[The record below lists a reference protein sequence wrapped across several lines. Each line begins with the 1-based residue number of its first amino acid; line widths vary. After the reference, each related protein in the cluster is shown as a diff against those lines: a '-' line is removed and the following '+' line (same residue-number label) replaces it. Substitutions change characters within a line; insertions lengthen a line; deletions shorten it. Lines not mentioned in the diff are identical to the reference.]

1 MARPIDHRKRA
12 ELLAGVVAYIAAH
25 GLAELSLR
33 PLAAALGTSSRMLI
47 YYFETKEE
55 LLVQALATQRPDLA
69 AVFADVT
76 EPAQLRARL
85 TGFFDLNSEGAEAD
99 SVRVLLQV
107 LGAACAPDSPYQ
119 DYANAAIATFVTELA
134 AALRRTG
141 LAADPEVVATL
152 LVSGLR
158 GILQDRVITGDRER
172 TGRAAR
178 VLIDAVLPEPVR
190 RASPSPGDDCSA

>member
-1 MARPIDHRKRA
+1 MARPLDHRKRA
-12 ELLAGVVAYIAAH
+12 EMLAGVVTYIASH

-47 YYFETKEE
+47 YYFGTKEE

-69 AVFADVT
+69 ALFADIV
-76 EPAQLRARL
+76 EPAQLPERL
-85 TGFFDLNSEGAEAD
+85 IGFFDVNSEGAEAD

-107 LGAACAPDSPYQ
+107 LGAACAPGSPYQ

-134 AALRRTG
+134 AALRRAG
-141 LAADPEVVATL
+141 LAEDPEVVSTL

-158 GILQDRVITGDRER
+158 GIIQDRVITGDRER

-178 VLIDAVLPEPVR
+178 ALIEAVLP
-190 RASPSPGDDCSA
+190 G

>member
-1 MARPIDHRKRA
+1 MARPLDHRKRA
-12 ELLAGVVAYIAAH
+12 ELLAGVVTYIATH

-55 LLVQALATQRPDLA
+55 LLVQALATQRPEVA
-69 AVFADVT
+69 ALFADVT
-76 EPAQLRARL
+76 ESAQVRERL
-85 TGFFDLNSEGAEAD
+85 IEFFDLNSTGPDGD

-107 LGAACAPDSPYQ
+107 LGAACAPGSPYL

-134 AALRRTG
+134 TALRRTG
-141 LAADPEVVATL
+141 FVGDVEVVATL

-158 GILQDRVITGDRER
+158 GIIQDRVITGDRER

-178 VLIDAVLPEPVR
+178 ALVDAVLPV
-190 RASPSPGDDCSA
+190 C

>member
-1 MARPIDHRKRA
+1 MARPLDHRKRA
-12 ELLAGVVAYIAAH
+12 EMLAGVVTYIASH

-47 YYFETKEE
+47 YYFGTKEE

-69 AVFADVT
+69 AVFADIA
-76 EPAQLRARL
+76 EPAQLSARL
-85 TGFFDLNSEGAEAD
+85 IGFFDVNSEGAEAD

-107 LGAACAPDSPYQ
+107 LGAACAPGSPYQ
-119 DYANAAIATFVTELA
+119 DYAEAAIATFVTELA

-141 LAADPEVVATL
+141 LAEDPEVVSTL

-158 GILQDRVITGDRER
+158 GIIQDRVITGDRER

-178 VLIDAVLPEPVR
+178 TLIAAVLP
-190 RASPSPGDDCSA
+190 G

>member
-1 MARPIDHRKRA
+1 MARPLDHRKRA
-12 ELLAGVVAYIAAH
+12 ELLAGVVAYIATH

-47 YYFETKEE
+47 YYFGTKEE

-69 AVFADVT
+69 AVFGGVT
-76 EPAQLRARL
+76 EPAQLRDRL
-85 TGFFDLNSEGAEAD
+85 TAFFDLNTDGAEAD

-107 LGAACAPDSPYQ
+107 LGAACAPGSPYQ
-119 DYANAAIATFVTELA
+119 DYADAAIATFVGELA

-141 LAADPEVVATL
+141 LADDPDVVATL

-158 GILQDRVITGDRER
+158 GIIQDRVITGDRER

-178 VLIDAVLPEPVR
+178 TLVDAVLPTRVR
-190 RASPSPGDDCSA
+190 